1 MYKAF
6 HERRLSLVVCRPS
19 YFSVYARTFKPK
31 SSTDIEEQP
40 VSLDLVRT
48 TAIVPLSGY
57 QSGKVVDG
65 MRGDF
70 DGDRVLASGPGSGT
84 FLKAST
90 LNAGDGEDDETSN
103 VGALEGTF
111 DEEAIRY
118 VISACSREPD
128 G

>member
-1 MYKAF
+1 MMKAF
-6 HERRLSLVVCRPS
+6 HERRLSLVVARPE
-19 YFSVYARTFKPK
+19 YFAIYPRTFKPK

-48 TAIVPLSGY
+48 AAIVPLSGY

-90 LNAGDGEDDETSN
+90 LNAGDGEEDETST

-118 VISACSREPD
+118 VVRGRSHEPN